1 LTSHKPSGDCNILE
15 VGLSL
20 SELRFVWEQEGPM
33 RRGLEVVVPLPLNL
47 RVWGLGY
54 RPDCVISGEMAT
66 STDVPRLDLVEVVIV
81 IIVEVVRAILQ
92 LAIYRTGFAKE
103 AEKRDVPL

>member
-1 LTSHKPSGDCNILE
+1 
-15 VGLSL
+15 
-20 SELRFVWEQEGPM
+20 
-33 RRGLEVVVPLPLNL
+33 
-47 RVWGLGY
+47 
-54 RPDCVISGEMAT
+54 MAT